1 MAPAVPLR
9 ASVIADGALPSPA
22 RRWAPLHALGGPS
35 AQRANLLVVAGTR
48 PECIKLAP
56 LMHALRG
63 HPDFAATLI
72 NAGQHRDAVH
82 RCLAEFGLRAD
93 IELPAMKPAPHMAAA
108 HAALKQALT
117 GALRT
122 DETATVVVQGDTLTA
137 YSAARAAFAVGHR
150 VAHIEAGLRTDDAM
164 EPFPEEWFRRRIAR
178 YADLHFAPSRSA
190 VENLLGEGIDERCIH
205 HVGNTGID
213 SLHRVLRESSSG
225 RRERRARNT
234 VLVTLHRRSNYD
246 RNCAI
251 VCTALLALATQRPE
265 LRFLFPVHPNP
276 RVSAQVRRLLGTH
289 PRFHLVEPMAYHHF
303 IECAARAALIVSDS
317 GGIQEEAAHLGTPL
331 LVPRTNTERPEC
343 LATGFVRLVAVEH
356 GALLEAAHHALD
368 APRQAPL
375 AIDEQAPFGAGDAA
389 ARIVGVLESIAARR
403 AYA

>member
-1 MAPAVPLR
+1 MAPAVALR
-9 ASVIADGALPSPA
+9 ASAVAESVLSPA
-22 RRWAPLHALGGPS
+22 RPWSPLHALGAPS
-35 AQRANLLVVAGTR
+35 DERAKLIVVAGTR

-56 LMHALRG
+56 LLHALRG
-63 HPDFAATLI
+63 HPDFATTLV
-72 NAGQHRDAVH
+72 NAGQHRDAVR

-93 IELPAMKPAPHMAAA
+93 IELPALKPASNMATA
-108 HAALKQALT
+108 HAALKQSLT
-117 GALRT
+117 EVLT
-122 DETATVVVQGDTLTA
+122 HDEAATVIVQGDTLTA
-137 YSAARAAFAVGHR
+137 YSAARAASAAGHR
-150 VAHIEAGLRTDDAM
+150 VAHIEAGLRTNDAL

-178 YADLHFAPSRSA
+178 YADLHFTPSRIA
-190 VENLLGEGIDERCIH
+190 VENLLAEGIDAACIH

-213 SLHRVLRESSSG
+213 SLYRVLREPG
-225 RRERRARNT
+225 AVRGDRRARNT

-251 VCTALLALATQRPE
+251 VCTALLALAAQRPE

-289 PRFHLVEPMAYHHF
+289 PRFHLVEPMAYRHF

-343 LATGFVRLVAVEH
+343 LATGFVRLVTVERS
-356 GALLEAAHHALD
+356 ALLAVAQDALD
-368 APRQAPL
+368 APRRVPL
-375 AIDEQAPFGAGDAA
+375 AIDERAPFGAGDAA